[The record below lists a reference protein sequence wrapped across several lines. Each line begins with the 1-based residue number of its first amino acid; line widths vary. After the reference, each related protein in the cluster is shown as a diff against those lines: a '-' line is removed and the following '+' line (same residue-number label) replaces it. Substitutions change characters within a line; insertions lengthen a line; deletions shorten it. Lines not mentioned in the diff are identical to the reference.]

1 MTSRLMAAEAASICC
16 TSAVLPNQATYR
28 DAAKM
33 TSRLMAAEAA
43 SICCTSAVL
52 PMTLPASRNSRQ
64 VSSRRT
70 MARTMDPSSTS
81 VSSQM
86 SLKGIPLAQW

>member
-1 MTSRLMAAEAASICC
+1 MILIWAERPGGSGNIQRGRKDDVALDGGRGSLHLLHERGVAHDL
-16 TSAVLPNQATYR
+16 AGVP
-28 DAAKM
+28 
-33 TSRLMAAEAA
+33 
-43 SICCTSAVL
+43 
-52 PMTLPASRNSRQ
+52 NSRQ

-70 MARTMDPSSTS
+70 IARTMDPSSTS